1 MNKVTAMTSPISSS
15 RDPPENALKKPMPMS
30 MPLINH
36 GIARL
41 IISNTESWILTADAE
56 LLMLYVSRLDGYPC
70 AQERT
75 GSNGGG
81 AHAIYAARLST
92 GCGRVSAANGLR
104 RGQYQQ
110 RNDQCGGC
118 ECNHSRRELG
128 RQPDGEFPGQ
138 EVRGGLHDPV
148 SKDQGHAG
156 GDSDQLRGQDQD
168 RDVGQQR
175 AGRHVRQHLADE
187 LCGAGRPVT

>member
-1 MNKVTAMTSPISSS
+1 MNRGNAITSPSSSS
-15 RDPPENALKKPMPMS
+15 RDPPENALKKPMPMR
-30 MPLINH
+30 MPLTNH
-36 GIARL
+36 GVARL

-104 RGQYQQ
+104 RGAEQ
-110 RNDQCGGC
+110 R
-118 ECNHSRRELG
+118 
-128 RQPDGEFPGQ
+128 
-138 EVRGGLHDPV
+138 
-148 SKDQGHAG
+148 
-156 GDSDQLRGQDQD
+156 
-168 RDVGQQR
+168 
-175 AGRHVRQHLADE
+175 
-187 LCGAGRPVT
+187 GA